1 MRWLQFL
8 AGPVVTGIF
17 VGLAV
22 LWWHQ
27 SGPGAEQVRDGQPQ
41 VLKPA
46 ESYAE
51 AVERAS
57 PAVVNIYT
65 TQMVTRGQLMED
77 PFLERFMEE
86 PRRERIL
93 ASLGSGV
100 IVSPDGYMLTSYHVI
115 QDADEVIVALHDG
128 RETPARVVG
137 TDPETDLALLKVAL
151 DDLPVIPLKEDAPS
165 RVGDVVLAIGNPLGV
180 GQTVSLG
187 IVSAT
192 GRTNLGIAT
201 FENFIQTDAAINE
214 GNSGGALVDTRGN
227 LLGINTAILSRDGSW
242 QGIGFAT
249 PASTARQVMTDLIEH
264 GRVIRGWL
272 GVSVRDITPPMA
284 RRFGMEEPRG
294 GVVAEVLG
302 DSPAR
307 EAGVEPGDLLM
318 GINGH
323 PLRDG
328 REAMNIIAGTA
339 PGTTLSLQLVRNGE
353 RLSLEVTI
361 GERPQPDTEEEEE
374 TPELRIPQ
382 IPQPDQ

>member
-8 AGPVVTGIF
+8 AGPVITGIF

-27 SGPGAEQVRDGQPQ
+27 SGPGAEQLADEHAP

-46 ESYAE
+46 ETYSE
-51 AVERAS
+51 AVNRAS
-57 PAVVNIYT
+57 PAVANIYT
-65 TQMVTRGQLMED
+65 TQMVTRGQLMDD

-93 ASLGSGV
+93 ASLGSAV

-115 QDADEVIVALHDG
+115 QDADEVIVALQDG

-137 TDPETDLALLKVAL
+137 TDPETDLALLKVAM
-151 DDLPVIPLKEDAPS
+151 DNLPVIPLKEDAPS
-165 RVGDVVLAIGNPLGV
+165 QVGDVVLAIGNPLGV

-214 GNSGGALVDTRGN
+214 GNSGGALVDTQGN

-284 RRFGMEEPRG
+284 RRFGMDEVRG

-307 EAGVEPGDLLM
+307 EAGVRPGDLLM

-323 PLRDG
+323 QLRDG
-328 REAMNIIAGTA
+328 REAMNIIAGTS
-339 PGTTLSLQLVRNGE
+339 PGTTLTLQLVRDGQ
-353 RLSLEVTI
+353 RMSVEVTI
-361 GERPQPDTEEEEE
+361 GERPPPEAAEEEDV
-374 TPELRIPQ
+374 PDLRIPETP
-382 IPQPDQ
+382 PQQ